1 MTDPSASQHP
11 RMRAQNH
18 ANGHVQG
25 RGKGKARGDAQS
37 HAPQRH
43 TAANPR
49 VVAFDILSDVLGNDA
64 YANLLTPKVVAA
76 SGMSARDRAFATDLV
91 YGTLRWM
98 RLLDAIVCAAARRAA
113 DAIDAPCLTVL
124 RLGAYQ
130 ALFLGVPDHAA
141 VSCTVA
147 LAKRRVGAHA
157 GGFVNA
163 VMHRIVGR
171 DRKEWE
177 SIVVSRIPQ
186 SDAVQRL
193 GVRYSHPDWVVREL
207 DNSWKA
213 SGYADSATDG
223 MGIGAML
230 ERDNEPPAVT
240 LVARPG
246 LITVG
251 DLRAELPSDAHCEPG
266 MWSPYALRVR
276 GVAPQSVAAVRSH
289 RAGVE
294 DEGSQLAA
302 LVLAAAPLEPVADGS
317 DPSGASAKGAENPD
331 ARWLDMCAGPGGK
344 TALLA
349 SLAAMRGAKVT
360 ANEPSHHRAQL
371 VRENVSA
378 VPDGI
383 DQVSERDGAEFGQ
396 AMPGSFDRVLVDAPC
411 SGLGALRR
419 RPEARWRKQADD
431 IAALTEVQKG
441 LLASALRAVRPGGVV
456 AYVTCSPVLD
466 ETVRVVDAVLAD
478 ATENADVTA
487 VRCDARGILK
497 HVVRDGAHIP
507 VPEGSGDVQLFEQIH
522 GTDQMFISVLRRVR

>member
-1 MTDPSASQHP
+1 MTDPNASRHS
-11 RMRAQNH
+11 RTR
-18 ANGHVQG
+18 
-25 RGKGKARGDAQS
+25 AQS
-37 HAPQRH
+37 HAKSHAHGHAQSREKGHASQQR
-43 TAANPR
+43 TAADPR
-49 VVAFDILSDVLGNDA
+49 VVAFDILSDVLGEDA

-76 SGMSARDRAFATDLV
+76 SGMSARDRAFTTDLV

-98 RLLDAIVCAAARRAA
+98 RLLDAIVCAAARRAV
-113 DAIDAPCLTVL
+113 DAIDASCLTVL

-177 SIVVSRIPQ
+177 SIVVSRIPKA
-186 SDAVQRL
+186 DAVQRL

-207 DNSWKA
+207 EDSWKA
-213 SGYADSATDG
+213 SGYADSAADG
-223 MGIGAML
+223 MDVDRML
-230 ERDNEPPAVT
+230 ERDNEPPVVT

-246 LITVG
+246 LITVD
-251 DLRAELPSDAHCEPG
+251 DLHAELPPDAHCEPG

-276 GVAPQSVAAVRSH
+276 AVAPQAVAAVQSH

-302 LVLAAAPLEPVADGS
+302 LVLAAAPLEPVTGGS
-317 DPSGASAKGAENPD
+317 AIGDASAGGTENPD
-331 ARWLDMCAGPGGK
+331 VRWLDMCAGPGGK

-349 SLAAMRGAKVT
+349 SLAALRGAKVT

-378 VPDGI
+378 VPEGI
-383 DQVSERDGAEFGQ
+383 DQVSERDGAEFGKT
-396 AMPGSFDRVLVDAPC
+396 MPGSFDRVLVDAPC

-497 HVVRDGAHIP
+497 RVVRDGARIP

-522 GTDQMFISVLRRVR
+522 DTDQMFIAVLRRVR

>member
-1 MTDPSASQHP
+1 MTDPNASRHS
-11 RMRAQNH
+11 RTR
-18 ANGHVQG
+18 
-25 RGKGKARGDAQS
+25 AQS
-37 HAPQRH
+37 HAQSREKGHASQQR
-43 TAANPR
+43 TAADPR
-49 VVAFDILSDVLGNDA
+49 VVAFDILSDVLGEDA

-76 SGMSARDRAFATDLV
+76 SGMSARDRAFTTDLV

-98 RLLDAIVCAAARRAA
+98 RLLDAIVCAAARRAV
-113 DAIDAPCLTVL
+113 DAIDASCLTVL

-141 VSCTVA
+141 VSCAVA

-177 SIVVSRIPQ
+177 SIVVSRIPKA
-186 SDAVQRL
+186 DAVQRL

-207 DNSWKA
+207 EDSWKA
-213 SGYADSATDG
+213 SGYADSDG
-223 MGIGAML
+223 MGVDRML
-230 ERDNEPPAVT
+230 ERDNEPPVVT

-246 LITVG
+246 LITVD
-251 DLRAELPSDAHCEPG
+251 DLRAELPPDAHCEPG

-276 GVAPQSVAAVRSH
+276 AVAPQAVAAVQSH

-302 LVLAAAPLEPVADGS
+302 LVLAAAPLEPVAGGS
-317 DPSGASAKGAENPD
+317 AIGDASAEGTENPD

-349 SLAAMRGAKVT
+349 SLAALRGAKVT

-378 VPDGI
+378 VPEGI
-383 DQVSERDGAEFGQ
+383 DQVSERDGAEFGK

-419 RPEARWRKQADD
+419 RPEARWHKQADD

-441 LLASALRAVRPGGVV
+441 LLASAVRAVRPGGVV

-497 HVVRDGAHIP
+497 RVVRDGARIP

-522 GTDQMFISVLRRVR
+522 DTDQMFIAVLRRVR